1 LRATFS
7 LTVIAMSILKKPAAP
22 IAHKFQID
30 CSKPVTDG
38 VLDVVLFEKYL
49 HDRIKVNG
57 KTGNL
62 GTAVSVSRSG
72 SMITVRTHDI
82 DFSKRYLK
90 YLAKKF
96 LKKHA
101 LRDWLHVIATD
112 KNAYQLRY
120 FNVNQE
126 EERAESDDE

>member
-1 LRATFS
+1 
-7 LTVIAMSILKKPAAP
+7 M
-22 IAHKFQID
+22 
-30 CSKPVTDG
+30 
-38 VLDVVLFEKYL
+38 DVALFEKFL

-62 GTAVSVSRSG
+62 GTAISVTRSG
-72 SMITVRTHDI
+72 STIIVRTHDI

-90 YLAKKF
+90 YLTKKF

-112 KNAYQLRY
+112 KTTYQLRY
-120 FNVNQE
+120 FNVNQGE
-126 EERAESDDE
+126 EEEASDEE

>member
-1 LRATFS
+1 MD
-7 LTVIAMSILKKPAAP
+7 IA
-22 IAHKFQID
+22 
-30 CSKPVTDG
+30 
-38 VLDVVLFEKYL
+38 LFEKFL

-62 GTAVSVSRSG
+62 GSVVSVTRSG
-72 SMITVRTHDI
+72 SIIIVRTHDI

-90 YLAKKF
+90 YLTKKF

-112 KNAYQLRY
+112 KTTYQLRY
-120 FNVNQE
+120 FNVNQGE
-126 EERAESDDE
+126 EEEASDEE